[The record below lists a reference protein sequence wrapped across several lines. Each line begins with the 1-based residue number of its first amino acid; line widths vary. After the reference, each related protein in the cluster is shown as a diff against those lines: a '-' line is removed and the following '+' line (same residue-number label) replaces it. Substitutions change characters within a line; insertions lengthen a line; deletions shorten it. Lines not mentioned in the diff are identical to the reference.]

1 VIFIVKQKKLKVYD
15 KYKIFYQNCIYYNLG
30 PDAYSYDFKLDH
42 GSLTP
47 AWWWGIIMDFL

>member
-1 VIFIVKQKKLKVYD
+1 MIFIVKQKKLKVYD